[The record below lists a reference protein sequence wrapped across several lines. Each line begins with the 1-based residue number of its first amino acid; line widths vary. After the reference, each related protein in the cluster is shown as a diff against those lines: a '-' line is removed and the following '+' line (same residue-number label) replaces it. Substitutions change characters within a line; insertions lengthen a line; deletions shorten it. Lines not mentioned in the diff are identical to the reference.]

1 MKNLSVGY
9 RMLAGFL
16 FVALLC
22 VVVGA
27 TGWFALGKMEQNI
40 LEVGEVRLPSV
51 SSLLELSNAAANIR
65 VAQRTL
71 LNQALSNEE
80 RERQFASIAAEEANA
95 KRAWDKFAALPQS
108 GEEEVLW
115 NAFVPLYEDYLKE
128 NAHYLRLI
136 RELSNYGVINPQGV
150 IASLQQFRGD
160 HLIVMERLDTA
171 LRTGTDFPGGDN
183 PTQCNFGRWLASF
196 RTSNSTLAALIAS
209 ASQDH
214 NRFHEYAGQIKELA
228 NQGEVARGHQLL
240 RGEMQQAVNGVFA
253 TFAKMLDVVE
263 EVNMLYQEMEFRVL
277 VRQAE
282 RQQEMLT
289 ALQKIIELNESIA
302 ADSVRYS
309 MDDVQ
314 QASVTIIMVA
324 LVALVLA
331 IVLGIFLTR
340 NITRPILQ
348 GVAFAQRVAD
358 GDLSQKLDLDQKDEM
373 GRLVGALNAMVESLR
388 HTVSDI
394 QLSADGV
401 ASASEELGSSAS
413 QMSAGMDQQAERVA
427 LIASASLEMAQ
438 TSTEIARN
446 MHTIQD
452 NAASALEQSRKGGD
466 VVQQSAI
473 EMVAIAEQVVK
484 ASSSAGELKQ
494 KADKVQ
500 QVIEVINGIADQ
512 TNLLALNA
520 AIEAARAGEAGRG
533 FAVVADE
540 VRKLAERSGSSAHEI
555 SEIIKSIQEGV
566 THVVRAMELVTSK
579 AQTGEALSKETDK
592 AFMIILAGMEGLQ
605 DLITQNA
612 AGVEEM
618 SATADQITEDIQT
631 ISSTAEETASVANE
645 VAHAAEGLAQLAT
658 SVQQSVSGF
667 RLENARPLLSPR
679 QS

>member
-1 MKNLSVGY
+1 MKNLSIGY

-27 TGWFALGKMEQNI
+27 TGWLALGKMERNI
-40 LEVGEVRLPSV
+40 REVGEVRLPSV

-108 GEEEVLW
+108 EEEVVLW

-128 NAHYLRLI
+128 NTHYLRLI
-136 RELSNYGVINPQGV
+136 RDLGNYGVINPQGV

-160 HLIVMERLDTA
+160 HLMVMERLDTM
-171 LRTGTDFPGGDN
+171 LHTGTDFPGGDN
-183 PTQCNFGRWLASF
+183 PTQCNFGRWMASF
-196 RTSNSTLAALIAS
+196 RTSNPTLLALIAN
-209 ASQDH
+209 ASQSH
-214 NRFHEYAGQIKELA
+214 NRFHEYAKQIKELA
-228 NQGEVARGHQLL
+228 NQGEATRGRQLL
-240 RGEMQQAVNGVFA
+240 RGEMQQAAHEVFV
-253 TFAKMLDVVE
+253 TFTEMLDIVE

-289 ALQKIIELNESIA
+289 ALQKIIKLNESIA
-302 ADSVRYS
+302 ADSVRHS
-309 MDDVQ
+309 IGDVH
-314 QASVTIIMVA
+314 QASLTIVIVA
-324 LVALVLA
+324 LVALGLA
-331 IVLGIFLTR
+331 IALGIFLTR

-348 GVAFAQRVAD
+348 GVAFAQRVAG
-358 GDLSQKLDLDQKDEM
+358 GDLSQKLNIDQKDEI
-373 GRLVGALNAMVESLR
+373 GRLVAALNAMVESLR

-631 ISSTAEETASVANE
+631 ISSTAEETASAANE

-658 SVQQSVSGF
+658 NVQQSVSGF
-667 RLENARPLLSPR
+667 RLEDARPLLPPH